1 MAFEYGLEGSFGIDL
16 GRENS
21 MYKKSS
27 MNGCVLCLEKCKLSC
42 WICLSVC
49 GWVWLSVPVCESLR
63 VCVCVCVR
71 ARAHACVLIAVGNEA
86 LWGSLCLGNEWDHF
100 KTFKIEL
107 PSWCAMNGLPVFQ
120 RARYPCLWDLGI
132 SDPLPHP
139 APG

>member
-1 MAFEYGLEGSFGIDL
+1 M
-16 GRENS
+16 
-21 MYKKSS
+21 
-27 MNGCVLCLEKCKLSC
+27 
-42 WICLSVC
+42 
-49 GWVWLSVPVCESLR
+49 
-63 VCVCVCVR
+63 CVCVC

-107 PSWCAMNGLPVFQ
+107 PNWRAMNGLPVFQ

-139 APG
+139 APGWFLLALNSLRGLSRCAKKLLFSLLPSWEKDWENHSLRDCKYWKVYGTHSPLAYTV